1 MSAPTA
7 VPLAPP
13 EPESLAQTGLAESIV
28 EQLVIKILY
37 FRGDVYGQ
45 DLSAAIGLKFSGIQ
59 EIVETLVLRHHLQVK
74 KSLGVG
80 SVASMFTL
88 TESGRARAREHL
100 ESNQYAGP
108 APVPIDQY
116 VEMVRQQRPREGW
129 LTKEALSKAFKGM
142 VLTER
147 ILSQMGPAVSS
158 ANSLLLY
165 GKPGDGKTFLIE
177 SLANLETA
185 PIFLPYA
192 IECQGNIV
200 QLYDPIYH
208 QRVDGDEEPAAMAVS
223 AVNAY
228 DRRWAKCKRPFIV
241 TGGELS
247 MDMLDLRYNATS
259 KIYEAP
265 FQLKANNGIY
275 LIDDFGRQ
283 RATPAEVL
291 NRWIV
296 PMERRVDFL
305 SFLTGGKM
313 TAPFELFLVF
323 STNLNPS
330 DLGDEAFLRRIQYKL
345 LLRGP
350 AENEFIRIFENFCTT
365 RKLPYQREMI
375 TRFIEKRYRKTSKV
389 FRRCHPRDVLS
400 HALNLIH
407 FEKLQY
413 ALTDELLDRA
423 YDSCFVQESQDQAA
437 APAPSTATTTT
448 GSTSATPVAAP
459 APPVDNPIMPVM
471 AQSCAD
477 FWGDEVAQIP
487 TAFGTL
493 AYLAGFRNRATGA
506 YHELE
511 SARRY
516 GEAETARVL
525 HKLHARG
532 FADWLSLNLDQQ
544 GRDVARYLASTD
556 GAAAKLAGDFR
567 ELVGLHTPAGTRT
580 EEVQRFSQYLAA
592 ILDNLLPKASE
603 PARPEAPKAETPAV
617 ERIA

>member
-1 MSAPTA
+1 MGMSAPTA

-13 EPESLAQTGLAESIV
+13 EPESLEQTGLAESTV
-28 EQLVIKILY
+28 EQLIIKILY
-37 FRGDVYGQ
+37 FRGDLYGQ
-45 DLSAAIGLKFSGIQ
+45 DLSAAIGLKFSVIQ
-59 EIVETLVLRHHLQVK
+59 EIVENLKLRYHLQVK

-80 SVASMFTL
+80 SVASMFSL
-88 TESGRARAREHL
+88 TDTGRARAREHL
-100 ESNQYAGP
+100 EANQYSGP
-108 APVPIDQY
+108 APVPLEQY
-116 VEMVRQQRPREGW
+116 IEMVRQQRPREGW
-129 LTKEALSKAFKGM
+129 LTKEALAKAFKGM

-147 ILSQMGPAVSS
+147 ILSQIGPAVSS

-208 QRVDGDEEPAAMAVS
+208 HRVDGDEEPSGLAVAAER
-223 AVNAY
+223 AY

-247 MDMLDLRYNATS
+247 MDMLDLRFNATS

-313 TAPFELFLVF
+313 TAPFEAFLVF

-350 AENEFIRIFENFCTT
+350 AENEFVRIFENFCTT
-365 RKLPYQREMI
+365 RKLPYQRELI
-375 TRFIEKRYRKTSKV
+375 TRFIDKRYRRTNKV

-413 ALTDELLDRA
+413 ALTEELLDRA
-423 YDSCFVQESQDQAA
+423 YDSCFVQESQDEAQATATAA
-437 APAPSTATTTT
+437 AASSSSTTTT
-448 GSTSATPVAAP
+448 FSPASAPVE
-459 APPVDNPIMPVM
+459 NTIMPVM
-471 AQSCAD
+471 TQSCAD

-493 AYLAGFRNRATGA
+493 AFLAGFRNRVTGA

-525 HKLHARG
+525 HKLHARA
-532 FADWLSLNLDQQ
+532 FTDWLSLNLEQQ
-544 GRDVARYLASTD
+544 TRDVARFLASTD
-556 GAAAKLAGDFR
+556 GAAAKLSGDFR
-567 ELVGLHTPAGTRT
+567 ELVGLHSPAGART
-580 EEVQRFSQYLAA
+580 EDVQRFSQYFAA
-592 ILDNLLPKASE
+592 ILDNLLPKSPE
-603 PARPEAPKAETPAV
+603 PPRPERPEAPAV

>member
-1 MSAPTA
+1 MGMSAPTA

-13 EPESLAQTGLAESIV
+13 EPESLEQTGLAESTI

-37 FRGDVYGQ
+37 FRGDLYGQ
-45 DLSAAIGLKFSGIQ
+45 DLSTAIGLKFSVIQ
-59 EIVETLVLRHHLQVK
+59 EIVETLKLRYLLQVK

-80 SVASMFTL
+80 SVASLFAL
-88 TESGRARAREHL
+88 TETGRARAREHL
-100 ESNQYAGP
+100 ESNQYSGP
-108 APVPIDQY
+108 APVPLEQYID
-116 VEMVRQQRPREGW
+116 MVRQQRPREGW
-129 LTKEALSKAFKGM
+129 LTKEALAKAFKGM

-147 ILSQMGPAVSS
+147 ILSQIGPAISS

-208 QRVDGDEEPAAMAVS
+208 QRVDADEEPSVMAISDVT
-223 AVNAY
+223 AY
-228 DRRWAKCKRPFIV
+228 ARRWAKCKRPFIV

-305 SFLTGGKM
+305 SFMTGGKM

-365 RKLPYQREMI
+365 RKLPYNRETL
-375 TRFIEKRYRKTSKV
+375 TRFIDKRYRKTGKV

-407 FEKLQY
+407 FEKLPY
-413 ALTDELLDRA
+413 ALTEELLDRA
-423 YDSCFVQESQDQAA
+423 YDSCFVQESQDEAQA
-437 APAPSTATTTT
+437 TATAAGASSSTTT
-448 GSTSATPVAAP
+448 
-459 APPVDNPIMPVM
+459 
-471 AQSCAD
+471 
-477 FWGDEVAQIP
+477 
-487 TAFGTL
+487 
-493 AYLAGFRNRATGA
+493 
-506 YHELE
+506 
-511 SARRY
+511 
-516 GEAETARVL
+516 
-525 HKLHARG
+525 
-532 FADWLSLNLDQQ
+532 
-544 GRDVARYLASTD
+544 
-556 GAAAKLAGDFR
+556 
-567 ELVGLHTPAGTRT
+567 
-580 EEVQRFSQYLAA
+580 
-592 ILDNLLPKASE
+592 
-603 PARPEAPKAETPAV
+603 
-617 ERIA
+617 

>member
-1 MSAPTA
+1 MSAPTVA
-7 VPLAPP
+7 PIAPP
-13 EPESLAQTGLAESIV
+13 EPESLEQTGLSESTV
-28 EQLVIKILY
+28 EHLIIKILY
-37 FRGDVYGQ
+37 FRGDLFGQ
-45 DLSAAIGLKFSGIQ
+45 DLSTAIGLKFSVIQ
-59 EIVETLVLRHHLQVK
+59 EIVETLKLRHHLQIK

-80 SVASMFTL
+80 SVAAQFSL
-88 TESGRARAREHL
+88 TETGRARAREHL

-116 VEMVRQQRPREGW
+116 IEMVRQQRPREGW
-129 LTKEALSKAFKGM
+129 LTKEALAKAFKGM

-147 ILSQMGPAVSS
+147 ILSQIGPAVAS
-158 ANSLLLY
+158 ANSFLLY

-208 QRVDGDEEPAAMAVS
+208 QRVDLDDEPSVLAVS
-223 AVNAY
+223 VERAY

-241 TGGELS
+241 SGGELT
-247 MDMLDLRYNATS
+247 MDMLDLRYNETS
-259 KIYEAP
+259 KVYEAP

-296 PMERRVDFL
+296 PMERRVDYL

-313 TAPFELFLVF
+313 TAPFEAFLVF
-323 STNLNPS
+323 STNLNPDS
-330 DLGDEAFLRRIQYKL
+330 LGDEAFLRRIQYKM

-350 AENEFIRIFENFCTT
+350 ADNEFIRIFENFCTT
-365 RKLPYQREMI
+365 RKLPYTRELI
-375 TRFIEKRYRKTSKV
+375 AKFIDKRYKKTGRV
-389 FRRCHPRDVLS
+389 FRRCHPRDVLT

-407 FEKLQY
+407 FEKLPY
-413 ALTDELLDRA
+413 ILTDDIMDRA
-423 YDSCFVQESQDQAA
+423 YESCYVQESQDETPQTSAA
-437 APAPSTATTTT
+437 A
-448 GSTSATPVAAP
+448 VE
-459 APPVDNPIMPVM
+459 NPIMPVVT
-471 AQSCAD
+471 QSCAD
-477 FWGDEVAQIP
+477 AWGDQVAQIP

-493 AYLAGFRNRATGA
+493 AFLAGHRNRVTGA
-506 YHELE
+506 YHDGD

-516 GEAETARVL
+516 GEGETARVL
-525 HKLHARG
+525 QKLHTRA

-544 GRDVARYLASTD
+544 TRDAARHLGSTE
-556 GAAAKLAGDFR
+556 GAAAKLTGDFR
-567 ELVGLHTPAGTRT
+567 ELVGLLAPTGART
-580 EEVQRFSQYLAA
+580 DEIQRFSQYLAS
-592 ILDNLLPKASE
+592 ILDTLLPTKEPPKPE
-603 PARPEAPKAETPAV
+603 PAPAV
-617 ERIA
+617 TSNIERIA

>member
-1 MSAPTA
+1 MSAPT
-7 VPLAPP
+7 VTPLAPL
-13 EPESLAQTGLAESIV
+13 EPESLEQTGLAESTV
-28 EQLVIKILY
+28 EHLIIKILY
-37 FRGDVYGQ
+37 FRGDLYGQ
-45 DLSAAIGLKFSGIQ
+45 DLSAAIGLKFSVIQ
-59 EIVETLVLRHHLQVK
+59 DIVESLKIRHHVQIK

-80 SVASMFTL
+80 NVAALFAL
-88 TESGRARAREHL
+88 TEPGRARAREHL
-100 ESNQYAGP
+100 ESNQYSGP
-108 APVPIDQY
+108 APVPIEQY
-116 VEMVRQQRPREGW
+116 VNMVRQQRPREGW

-147 ILSQMGPAVSS
+147 ILAQIGPAVSS

-177 SLANLETA
+177 SLANLDTA

-208 QRVDGDEEPAAMAVS
+208 QRVDAETEPSVMAVS
-223 AVNAY
+223 LENSY

-241 TGGELS
+241 SGGELT
-247 MDMLDLRYNATS
+247 MDMLDLRYNQTS

-296 PMERRVDFL
+296 PMERRVDYL

-313 TAPFELFLVF
+313 TAPFDAFLVF
-323 STNLNPS
+323 STNLNPA
-330 DLGDEAFLRRIQYKL
+330 DLGDEAFLRRIQYKM

-350 AENEFIRIFENFCTT
+350 AENEFVRIFEAFCAA
-365 RKLPYQREMI
+365 RKLPYTRDLI
-375 TRFIEKRYRKTSKV
+375 TRFIDKRYRRTGKV

-400 HALNLIH
+400 HALNLMH
-407 FEKLQY
+407 FEKLPF

-423 YDSCFVQESQDQAA
+423 YDSCFLQESQDEAIATPTPATPAA
-437 APAPSTATTTT
+437 AA
-448 GSTSATPVAAP
+448 VE
-459 APPVDNPIMPVM
+459 NPIMPVM

-477 FWGDEVAQIP
+477 SWGDEVAQIP

-493 AYLAGFRNRATGA
+493 TYLSAFRNRKTGA
-506 YHELE
+506 YHDVE
-511 SARRY
+511 SARQY

-525 HKLHARG
+525 QKLHARA
-532 FADWLSLNLDQQ
+532 FADWLSLNLEQQ
-544 GRDVARYLASTD
+544 TRDAARYLGATE
-556 GAAAKLAGDFR
+556 GAAARLSGDFR
-567 ELVGLHTPAGTRT
+567 ELTGMLAPAAARS
-580 EEVQRFSQYLAA
+580 EDVQRFSQYLAA
-592 ILDNLLPKASE
+592 ILDTLLPKASE
-603 PARPEAPKAETPAV
+603 AAKVEAPVPAGATV
-617 ERIA
+617 QQIA